1 MSDTSNYYMSV
12 TGKSRFI
19 DINDVITAKTLIST
33 QKVEYKVY
41 SKSISHFFLQ
51 DNIMIALHPSDIVKK
66 KPTCWLVYIYMY
78 ICTFSS
84 FDLIKCK
91 QYLYTLF
98 IFFLINAVMHSWG
111 LCILNECL
119 IKI

>member
-1 MSDTSNYYMSV
+1 MSV

-33 QKVEYKVY
+33 PKVEYKVY

-51 DNIMIALHPSDIVKK
+51 YNIMIALHPSDIVKK
-66 KPTCWLVYIYMY
+66 KTSWLVYIHMY

-98 IFFLINAVMHSWG
+98 IVFFN
-111 LCILNECL
+111 
-119 IKI
+119 

>member
-1 MSDTSNYYMSV
+1 MSV

-33 QKVEYKVY
+33 PKVEYKVY

-66 KPTCWLVYIYMY
+66 NPTCWLVYIYMY

-98 IFFLINAVMHSWG
+98 IVFFN
-111 LCILNECL
+111 
-119 IKI
+119 

>member
-51 DNIMIALHPSDIVKK
+51 DTIMISLHPSDIVKK
-66 KPTCWLVYIYMY
+66 PNNLLVSIYIHVYMY
-78 ICTFSS
+78 I
-84 FDLIKCK
+84 
-91 QYLYTLF
+91 
-98 IFFLINAVMHSWG
+98 
-111 LCILNECL
+111 
-119 IKI
+119 

>member
-1 MSDTSNYYMSV
+1 MSDTSIYYMSV

-51 DNIMIALHPSDIVKK
+51 DNIMISLHPSDIVKK
-66 KPTCWLVYIYMY
+66 PNNLLVSIYIHVYMY
-78 ICTFSS
+78 I
-84 FDLIKCK
+84 
-91 QYLYTLF
+91 
-98 IFFLINAVMHSWG
+98 
-111 LCILNECL
+111 
-119 IKI
+119 

>member
-1 MSDTSNYYMSV
+1 MSV

-66 KPTCWLVYIYMY
+66 KTNLLVSIYIHVYMY
-78 ICTFSS
+78 I
-84 FDLIKCK
+84 
-91 QYLYTLF
+91 
-98 IFFLINAVMHSWG
+98 
-111 LCILNECL
+111 
-119 IKI
+119 

>member
-33 QKVEYKVY
+33 PKVEYKVY

-51 DNIMIALHPSDIVKK
+51 YNIMIALHPSDIVKK
-66 KPTCWLVYIYMY
+66 NFLVSIYTHVYMY
-78 ICTFSS
+78 I
-84 FDLIKCK
+84 
-91 QYLYTLF
+91 
-98 IFFLINAVMHSWG
+98 
-111 LCILNECL
+111 
-119 IKI
+119 

>member
-1 MSDTSNYYMSV
+1 MSV

-51 DNIMIALHPSDIVKK
+51 DNIMISLNPSDIVKK
-66 KPTCWLVYIYMY
+66 TNNLLVSIYIHVYMY
-78 ICTFSS
+78 I
-84 FDLIKCK
+84 
-91 QYLYTLF
+91 
-98 IFFLINAVMHSWG
+98 
-111 LCILNECL
+111 
-119 IKI
+119 